1 MSSGPIGVTGPT
13 GPTGPTG
20 RIGVQGAR
28 GPQGPIGPQG
38 PTGATGRVGSQGT
51 RGPVGAQGPLGP
63 TGATGTVGRQGTVGP
78 VGPVGPIGPIGPIG
92 PTGLTGQQGPAGLRG
107 PTGLQGLQG
116 YQGYQGPTGIQGI
129 QGPPG
134 PIGLTGPPGVTFNYA
149 KHVYDDCINSIVII
163 SIKDGTNAYVGTGFF
178 IQINDSTNYNPSS
191 YGYILTAAHVIV
203 NPSNNQVSS
212 DIWIHLTYPTIQT
225 IKINGSTN
233 VVMGVDKLA
242 DIALLRISGSNYQSL
257 HLATKDSRSELHI
270 GQNINIIGYP
280 LGNDAQSI
288 TTGVVRDNKY
298 QIEDTMETVMTDA
311 SIFGGNS
318 GGPLLTDDR
327 GVVGILSWGISDTD
341 SLNGGVA
348 SYLFKPIIKY
358 FCDTYSSSI
367 VSYPKGYLGITY
379 SYVSFLMPMTYP
391 TLKIEGIIVTALDN
405 TITNKF
411 NLNDIITEVEG
422 NRIGMFNNQYPFA
435 TEIHLRQP
443 GTTIQVKYRPFSGG
457 SFGSELTKTV
467 TLETFNPAKDFLFNN
482 IHRQPLS
489 MPKLC

>member
-1 MSSGPIGVTGPT
+1 MSSGPIGAIGPQ

-20 RIGVQGAR
+20 RVGTVGTVGPR
-28 GPQGPIGPQG
+28 GPVGLVGPQG
-38 PTGATGRVGSQGT
+38 PTGATGRIGLQGA
-51 RGPVGAQGPLGP
+51 RGQQGLQGPQGP
-63 TGATGTVGRQGTVGP
+63 TGATGTAGRQGP
-78 VGPVGPIGPIGPIG
+78 VGPVGPFGPQGPIGPQGQQGPQG
-92 PTGLTGQQGPAGLRG
+92 PTGLIGI
-107 PTGLQGLQG
+107 QGLQG
-116 YQGYQGPTGIQGI
+116 YQGPQGPTGIQGI
-129 QGPPG
+129 QGIQGYPG

-163 SIKDGTNAYVGTGFF
+163 SIKDGTNAYVGSGFF
-178 IQINDSTNYNPSS
+178 IQINDSTSYNPSS

-203 NPSNNQVSS
+203 NPSNNQVSN
-212 DIWIHLTYPTIQT
+212 DIWIHLTYPTLQT
-225 IKINGSTN
+225 IKINGSSN

-242 DIALLRISGSNYQSL
+242 DIALLRITGSNYQSL
-257 HLATKDSRSELHI
+257 HLATKDSRAELHI

-318 GGPLLTDDR
+318 GGPLITDDR
-327 GVVGILSWGISDTD
+327 AVVGILSWGITGTD

-358 FCDTYSSSI
+358 FCDNYSSSI
-367 VSYPKGYLGITY
+367 LSYPKGYLGITY
-379 SYVSFLMPMTYP
+379 SYVSFLLPMSYP
-391 TLKIEGIIVTALDN
+391 TLKIEGILVTGLDN

-411 NLNDIITEVEG
+411 NAYDIITEVEG

-443 GTTIQVKYRPFSGG
+443 GTSIQVKYRPFIGG
-457 SFGSELTKTV
+457 SFGSEISKTV
-467 TLETFNPAKDFLFNN
+467 TLETFNPAKDMLFNN

-489 MPKLC
+489 IPKLY